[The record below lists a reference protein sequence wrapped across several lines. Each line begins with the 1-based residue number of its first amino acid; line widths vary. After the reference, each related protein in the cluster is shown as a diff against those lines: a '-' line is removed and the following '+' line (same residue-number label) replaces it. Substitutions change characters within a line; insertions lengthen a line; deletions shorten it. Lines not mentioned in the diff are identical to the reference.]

1 MESDKI
7 NDLTPTVSETS
18 TPKPED
24 MSAEPLPPPLTSTPR
39 PQDRGIAPIKA
50 EYLVTTKPN
59 QENLQDSDEEKVS
72 EPPKKR
78 MRGQN
83 KNRDTRVRSDDDIQL
98 CNFINRG
105 QECPHGDGCKF
116 THDLKAYM
124 AAKDADIGDKCPH
137 FENYGSCPYGY
148 KCRYAKQHLTDDLKL
163 IVKPDHEGKAYLND
177 VKNTISREAQ
187 KKLRLRQYGFPKS
200 TIYLKEL
207 DDQRII
213 NEQSTAAE
221 SQKVEVA
228 EEQKVES
235 VEPEKVEVPEEQK
248 AEPVESQKVEASEE
262 QKVESVDPEEFRDT
276 PDVPLRAVE
285 KKKIDFRGK
294 TYLAPLTTV
303 GNLPFRRICKE
314 FGVDIT
320 CGEMAMTSNLLQG
333 QQTEWSH
340 MRRHKSEDIF
350 GVQICGNK
358 PETLVKTAEVINN
371 ELDVDFV
378 DVNCG
383 CPIDIV
389 FKRGGGSGLLSNAN
403 KLGRCLRGMNRVLD
417 CPLTIKFRMAIVDK
431 EPIGHKLTPKFQ
443 EWGCALGTLHGRSRQ
458 QRYTKLADWEYIEK
472 CAGLVDEM
480 PLFGNGDV
488 LSWEEYHQNVS
499 RKGVAGIMIGRGAL
513 IKPWIFNEIQTKNHW
528 DISANER
535 FDIIKSFCNYGLEH
549 WGSDTQGVNTTRRFL
564 LEWQSFLYRYIPVG
578 LLEVLPQKINERPP
592 PFVGRNDLETLMAS
606 PNVSDWIKLSEMV
619 LGPAP
624 ENFKFLPKHKSNSY
638 EG

>member
-1 MESDKI
+1 MEQDKNTDI
-7 NDLTPTVSETS
+7 TPTVSETS

-24 MSAEPLPPPLTSTPR
+24 MAAEPLPSPLSEPPKQR
-39 PQDRGIAPIKA
+39 EKGIAPIKP
-50 EYLVTTKPN
+50 EYLVSNKP
-59 QENLQDSDEEKVS
+59 QESSQKVTEERVS

-83 KNRDTRVRSDDDIQL
+83 KGRESRVRTDDEVQL
-98 CNFINRG
+98 CNFINKN
-105 QECPHGDGCKF
+105 QECPHGESCKY
-116 THDLKAYM
+116 THDVKAYM
-124 AAKDADIGDKCPH
+124 EAKGNDIGDKCPH

-148 KCRYAKQHLTDDLKL
+148 KCRFAKHHVTDDLKL
-163 IVKPDHEGKAYLND
+163 IVKPDYDGSSYND
-177 VKNTISREAQ
+177 EVKNTISRETQ
-187 KKLRLRQYGFPKS
+187 KKLRLRQYEFPKS

-207 DDQRII
+207 
-213 NEQSTAAE
+213 
-221 SQKVEVA
+221 
-228 EEQKVES
+228 EEQK
-235 VEPEKVEVPEEQK
+235 PKDN
-248 AEPVESQKVEASEE
+248 EPVAEKSEEASTDGQAKSE
-262 QKVESVDPEEFRDT
+262 QVDPEEFRDT
-276 PDVPLRAVE
+276 PDVPLRGVE
-285 KKKIDFRGK
+285 KKKVDFRGK

-340 MRRHKSEDIF
+340 MKRHKSEDIF

-389 FKRGGGSGLLSNAN
+389 FKRGGGSGLLTNAN
-403 KLGRCLRGMNRVLD
+403 KLGKCLRGMNRVLD

-431 EPIGHKLTPKFQ
+431 DPIGHKLAPKFQ

-458 QRYTKLADWEYIEK
+458 QRYTKLADWDYIEK
-472 CAGLVDEM
+472 CAGLLDEM

-513 IKPWIFNEIQTKNHW
+513 IKPWIFDEIQTKRHW

-535 FDIIKSFCNYGLEH
+535 FDIMKKFCNYGLEH
-549 WGSDTQGVNTTRRFL
+549 WGSDTLGVNTTRKFF

-606 PNVSDWIKLSEMV
+606 PNVSDWVKLSEMI

-624 ENFKFLPKHKSNSY
+624 DNFNFLPKHKSNSY